1 MTGQGITVGQWLI
14 PESELEERFETSG
27 GPGGQHANRSETAV
41 TLRFDIS
48 SSSLPDEIRA
58 RLSGRLG
65 PIVEVTASDTRSQW
79 RNREIARE
87 RMTGRLEQAMVV
99 PKRRRKT
106 KPSRQARESRLAE
119 KKARS
124 EVKKGR
130 RSPGADDG

>member
-14 PESELEERFETSG
+14 PESEFEERFETSG

-48 SSSLPDEIRA
+48 SSSLPDDIRI

-65 PIVEVTASDTRSQW
+65 PVVEVTASDTRSQW

-87 RMTGRLEQAMVV
+87 RLTGRLEQALVV
-99 PKRRRKT
+99 PKKRKKT
-106 KPSRQARESRLAE
+106 KPSRRARESRLAE

-130 RSPGADDG
+130 RPPGVSDS